1 VSQAGSLQSLRQH
14 NLLRVVDAL
23 RAAGAAS
30 RADIARNTGLS
41 RTTVST
47 LVADLHVRGLVVE
60 SAAEA
65 PPARA
70 GQLGRPPILL
80 SLDASAAAGV
90 GIDFDHDRVRVAV
103 SDLSRTVLAEAIASF
118 DVDRDATASVEQ
130 AGRLVDEVL
139 EEAGLARDRVLGAGV
154 AIAGPVD
161 QETGVVRESSILP
174 GWSGRNAAAL
184 LGERLAMPVQVD
196 NDANLGALAEVTFG
210 AAVGARYAVYVSISS
225 GIGAGIVVEGR
236 PYRGARGIAGE
247 IGHLLMDP
255 DGRICRCGNRGCLET
270 VASGPA
276 LLDLMRASRG
286 EAFSLDQVLDLA
298 AAGDSGCRRAI
309 ADAGRN
315 VGRALASVVSILGP
329 EVVVVG
335 GELSRAGDD
344 LLDPLAEAIH
354 RFALPA
360 ATQELAVVRGAL
372 GDRANL
378 LGALA
383 LVVTQSDHAVAAR
396 LVQAVDPAQPVEA

>member
-1 VSQAGSLQSLRQH
+1 
-14 NLLRVVDAL
+14 
-23 RAAGAAS
+23 
-30 RADIARNTGLS
+30 
-41 RTTVST
+41 VST
-47 LVADLHVRGLVVE
+47 LVADLHERGLVVE
-60 SAAEA
+60 SAAET

-103 SDLSRTVLAEAIASF
+103 SDLSRTVLAQASASF
-118 DVDRDATASVEQ
+118 DVDRDATASVAQ
-130 AGRLVDEVL
+130 AGRLVEEVL
-139 EEAGLARDRVLGAGV
+139 AEAGLDRDRVLGAGV

-315 VGRALASVVSILGP
+315 VGRAVASVVSILGP
-329 EVVVVG
+329 EIVVVG

-344 LLDPLAEAIH
+344 LLDPLAEAIR

-396 LVQAVDPAQPVEA
+396 LVQAVDPAHAVEA

>member
-1 VSQAGSLQSLRQH
+1 MSQAGSLQSLRQH

-47 LVADLHVRGLVVE
+47 LVADLHERGLVVE
-60 SAAEA
+60 SAAET

-103 SDLSRTVLAEAIASF
+103 SDLSRTVLAQASASF
-118 DVDRDATASVEQ
+118 DVDRDATASVAQ
-130 AGRLVDEVL
+130 AGRLVEEVL
-139 EEAGLARDRVLGAGV
+139 AEAGLDRDRVLGAGV

-344 LLDPLAEAIH
+344 LLVPLIDAIR

-360 ATQELAVVRGAL
+360 ATHQLAVVRGAL

-383 LVVTQSDHAVAAR
+383 LVVAQSDHAVAAR
-396 LVQAVDPAQPVEA
+396 LVQAVDPAHPVEA